1 MLSSSLRH
9 TGSGASFVLKRYAA
23 SSALVGLTA
32 NGGDVNR
39 IKGTAKRLIN
49 GAKESQNPAWRHT
62 TGKKG
67 EKKRLEQDVL
77 ANSGQRDS
85 HKEANPFA
93 HRPMETWSV
102 EELLQSGS
110 MVLQPGT
117 YLEVRRSSDTTDG
130 VVLASGVNNIGR
142 SEDVISINTRG
153 EVFVHRSTDVMF
165 AVPNFVDNFLV
176 ERCGTSETHEDDHQL
191 AARLRVLRAARE
203 FDRAVEKEMYRLG
216 RAMRDI
222 YPQVRARH
230 PDEWENVTTMQ
241 VARMLNAT
249 PNVSVITLFAVHKQL
264 MDRVEEF
271 VCHPTRHRFAHS
283 FDVRPLSHLKNIEAV
298 KQMVRENNP
307 VIHFFHEKAKFLID
321 RSRELAASSAGEPPS
336 RAEILD
342 TKFTPK
348 EQEIITFLRHS
359 ISHGR
364 RIQQDPYE
372 WMLPAFIKDT
382 NRYDEIITVHV
393 ALRFLRE
400 IGVFTP
406 WEDTASK
413 DKDLHLPSTTG
424 DPVIFP
430 IAEATPGSTTQKEAT
445 KTPGLLTT
453 DEHASVRH
461 DFGDLPV
468 YVIDD
473 ATAEELDDGV
483 SIESVPGEPDS
494 AWVHIHVADPTAIIP
509 ITHPL
514 AQEMQKR
521 TETVYFGHQTYP
533 MLPDD
538 ITKLCDMGRA
548 VSSNSGQNVLT
559 FSAKIGPDGQILDYK
574 VRVGRVRNVHKI
586 RYDDASAILLDRID
600 PIRFTPFEPE
610 LSGSDGVDS
619 SYVLPHA
626 GDLKRLFEVT
636 RRLMEDRLRKDIF
649 AFSFNYPEVEFL
661 DKPVLQNP
669 PHVVRPI
676 LYRGYPRLR
685 YHTEI
690 GQACEI
696 GSRSLV
702 AECMKLASRVASRFC
717 LDHNIAAIRRG
728 MANIGI
734 EEAKLSRILAAR
746 DENGYVKVDL
756 LAQIGIALPLGESSV
771 KPIGHWLL
779 GIPEGEGY
787 VRVTSPL
794 RRAEDMFA
802 HWQIKSALLPGG
814 GAPPPIDEDEMKRIL
829 EKMSGPKQT
838 LKKAYRAHTRQWSH
852 TYIERFMAEQHK
864 AGTWYLESNPLLR
877 MEGYVLG
884 LPVHNFVRW
893 SQYQD
898 VYVPKLGISAVL
910 PAKYGD
916 AIPIGTQI
924 KVNAKNIFQYDLNQV
939 LELELA

>member
-23 SSALVGLTA
+23 SSALAGLTA

-39 IKGTAKRLIN
+39 IKGTAKRLIK

-77 ANSGQRDS
+77 ASSGQRDA
-85 HKEANPFA
+85 HKEPNTFAN
-93 HRPMETWSV
+93 RPMETWSV

-110 MVLQPGT
+110 TALQPGT
-117 YLEVRRSSDTTDG
+117 YLEVRRSTETLDG

-142 SEDVISINTRG
+142 NEDVISISTRG
-153 EVFVHRSTDVMF
+153 EVFVNRSSDVMF

-203 FDRAVEKEMYRLG
+203 FDRAVEKEMHRLG

-230 PDEWENVTTMQ
+230 PNEWEHVTTMQ

-249 PNVSVITLFAVHKQL
+249 PNVSVITLFAVHRQL
-264 MDRVEEF
+264 MDRADEF

-307 VIHFFHEKAKFLID
+307 VIHYFHEKAKFLID
-321 RSRELAASSAGEPPS
+321 RSRELAASSVGEPPS
-336 RAEILD
+336 RADISD
-342 TKFTPK
+342 MKFTPK

-359 ISHGR
+359 ISHER

-372 WMLPAFIKDT
+372 GMLPALIKDT

-413 DKDLHLPSTTG
+413 DKDLYLPSTTG
-424 DPVIFP
+424 DSIILP
-430 IAEATPGSTTQKEAT
+430 IAEATPSSTARKEPT
-445 KTPGLLTT
+445 KTSGLLTI

-494 AWVHIHVADPTAIIP
+494 AWIHVHVADPTAIIP
-509 ITHPL
+509 IIHPL

-521 TETVYFGHQTYP
+521 TETIYFAHQTYP

-538 ITKLCDMGRA
+538 VAKLCDMGRA
-548 VSSNSGQNVLT
+548 DASSSGQNVLT
-559 FSAKIGPDGQILDYK
+559 FSAKIGSDGQILDYK

-586 RYDDASAILLDRID
+586 KYDDVSAILLDRTD

-610 LSGSDGVDS
+610 LTGLDVVDS

-626 GDLKRLFEVT
+626 GDLRRLFEVT
-636 RRLMEDRLRKDIF
+636 RRLMEDRFKKGIF

-661 DKPVLQNP
+661 DKPVLRNP
-669 PHVVRPI
+669 SHVVHPI

-685 YHTEI
+685 YYTAI
-690 GQACEI
+690 GQACEL

-702 AECMKLASRVASRFC
+702 AECMKVASRVASRFC

-728 MANIGI
+728 MTNVLID
-734 EEAKLSRILAAR
+734 EDKLSRIRAAR
-746 DENGYVKVDL
+746 DDNGFVDVDF
-756 LAQIGIALPLGESSV
+756 LAQIGTTLPLGESSV

-794 RRAEDMFA
+794 RRAEDMLA

-814 GAPPPIDEDEMKRIL
+814 GAPPPLDEDEMKRVL
-829 EKMSGPKQT
+829 EDMSGPKQT
-838 LKKAYRAHTRQWSH
+838 LKKAYRAHERQWSH
-852 TYIERFMAEQHK
+852 TYIERFMAEQRK
-864 AGTWYLESNPLLR
+864 ADTWYSESNPLLR

-884 LPVHNFVRW
+884 LPIHNYVRW

-898 VYVPKLGISAVL
+898 VYLPKLGISAVL
-910 PAKYGD
+910 PVKYGD
-916 AIPIGTQI
+916 AIPIGSRI
-924 KVNAKNIFQYDLNQV
+924 KVNAKNLFQYDLNQV